1 MPLGISILK
10 RYRQWQ
16 SFFFLFVLNWLLDR
30 INW

>member
-16 SFFFLFVLNWLLDR
+16 SFFFVCS
-30 INW
+30 